1 MFDFDKELTID
12 DLGIEI
18 KRLIEKEVLG
28 KNKGKWC
35 IHKLKTCGF
44 GLRINITLIEEEDP
58 LYCVIAR
65 KPTYRRPKIIAV
77 SSGFTNDDFDFF
89 QKYKIFPP
97 HEPPAQRK
105 QPEEDCLLLQIK
117 SMVMEAL
124 DGKTGCYHQLML
136 KKYGTG
142 MRINLSAIQE
152 DNPRLVVAGK
162 ISKIKPKKSD
172 SVFTADDLEF
182 LSQNRL
188 IGF

>member
-1 MFDFDKELTID
+1 MPDKELTLK
-12 DLGIEI
+12 DLGSQI
-18 KRLIEKEVLG
+18 KYLIAKEALG
-28 KNKGKWC
+28 GYKGKWH
-35 IHKLKTCGF
+35 IHKLKTLGF
-44 GLRINITLIEEEDP
+44 GLRVSITLIEEENP

-65 KPTYRRPKIIAV
+65 KPTYRRPKIIAI

-97 HEPPAQRK
+97 HEPSLQRK

-117 SMVMEAL
+117 VMIMEVL
-124 DGKTGCYHQLML
+124 DGKIGCHCQLML

-142 MRINLSAIQE
+142 LRVNLSAIQE
-152 DNPRLVVAGK
+152 DNPQLIIEEK
-162 ISKIKPKKSD
+162 IIKIKPKKSD